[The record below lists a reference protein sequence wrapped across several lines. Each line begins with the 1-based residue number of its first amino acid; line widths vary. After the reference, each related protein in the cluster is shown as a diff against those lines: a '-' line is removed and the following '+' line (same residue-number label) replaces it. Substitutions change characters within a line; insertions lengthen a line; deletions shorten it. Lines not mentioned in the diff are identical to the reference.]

1 MNNIMD
7 LENCNGPH
15 LVQGF
20 LPSELQDS
28 ISLLFTI
35 SNNDLFTAILRDL
48 FYC

>member
-1 MNNIMD
+1 MNNVMD
-7 LENCNGPH
+7 LENCKGPH

-20 LPSELQDS
+20 LPPELQDG
-28 ISLLFTI
+28 ISLLLNI